1 MVPVPGLFLLGLP
14 WADDES
20 GIERSRR
27 AHVPRPSYAGMS
39 RRTKWRA
46 AICEISC
53 CKKTSP
59 WNNNSWNNN
68 SWNNNSW
75 NNNSWNNNSWNNNKR
90 NGGANSR
97 VAPHFEWRR
106 GGNQSE
112 FAKGICHARRLF
124 RCEDVNWFVRAT
136 RVAPVIAGAALV
148 GGMIGGFAMF
158 AIDSALTWEPST
170 RESASPPRSDARA
183 EGPAGAV
190 VAQTQTMKPARI
202 VGGAAAAAQRPT
214 RWPDALP
221 RAHQNP
227 ANAAN
232 AASAQQQTAPPPG
245 SEGAASKNGDADRK
259 AAKGDRAAMTGDQD

>member
-1 MVPVPGLFLLGLP
+1 MPACRDARNGALRSVKFRGCQKLLHGTTIHGTTIHGTTIHGTTTRGTAARIRALP
-14 WADDES
+14 L
-20 GIERSRR
+20 
-27 AHVPRPSYAGMS
+27 
-39 RRTKWRA
+39 
-46 AICEISC
+46 
-53 CKKTSP
+53 TS
-59 WNNNSWNNN
+59 
-68 SWNNNSW
+68 
-75 NNNSWNNNSWNNNKR
+75 
-90 NGGANSR
+90 NGGAGGIKASSPR
-97 VAPHFEWRR
+97 AFAMR
-106 GGNQSE
+106 GGYS
-112 FAKGICHARRLF
+112 
-124 RCEDVNWFVRAT
+124 DVNWFVRAT
-136 RVAPVIAGAALV
+136 RVAPVNAGAALV

-259 AAKGDRAAMTGDQD
+259 AAKG